1 MEYLGYIL
9 SEIVNPSG
17 LEERGFVWHQAADLP
32 AIDDTLQQA
41 SKIPN
46 GRLRTVMS
54 KEKLKIFRHLIH
66 RSREI
71 RNAVAH
77 HRAPCEQKMRDLRYI
92 KDELSRQLQSII
104 SLVALKFNI
113 DHVRVR

>member
-9 SEIVNPSG
+9 SEIVNPSS
-17 LEERGFVWHQAADLP
+17 LEERGFAWHQAADLP

-54 KEKLKIFRHLIH
+54 NEKLKTFRHLIH

-71 RNAVAH
+71 RNSVAH
-77 HRAPCEQKMRDLRYI
+77 HRAPCEQRMKDLRYI
-92 KDELSRQLQSII
+92 KEKLSR
-104 SLVALKFNI
+104 
-113 DHVRVR
+113 